1 MAGGTGSL
9 EARSGDIGRAMRNYR
24 ILTAI
29 TCSVTLY
36 TTGVFFN
43 IVRTDLLKGEHSG
56 VVQRI
61 HEIERL
67 TPMMKEDF
75 AKSYADSLKQ
85 LREERNEL
93 SQRIAEEDSR
103 IFYSWTNY
111 LR

>member
-9 EARSGDIGRAMRNYR
+9 ESRSEDRRRVISGYKIVTVTCALAFYSTGACLNIIRIG
-24 ILTAI
+24 
-29 TCSVTLY
+29 
-36 TTGVFFN
+36 
-43 IVRTDLLKGEHSG
+43 LLKGEHSG

-75 AKSYADSLKQ
+75 AKSYGDSLKQ

-103 IFYSWTNY
+103 VVYSWANY